1 MLKKAINY
9 FKKNG
14 FKALIDRIMRPVGLY
29 FFCVFRFR
37 KVLKFLSKNL
47 TSTKSYIKLRA
58 KYYNK
63 CNTGYT
69 LENNIPT
76 KKIFWCW
83 LQGEENAPLLCKKC
97 LQSLRRQFTNYE
109 IVVVTDENMFSLV
122 KIPDYIVEKY
132 KKGIITRTHFS
143 DILRTALIVEHGGVW
158 IDSTVFCTGYNTPV
172 FDYPMFVFQDWKFD
186 LEQPVVASSWFISAF
201 KGHPILRS
209 ALDLL
214 YDYWTNHN
222 YLENYFLFH
231 LFFKMATERYSE
243 LWKQVPRFSNIP
255 PHILQFEMFD
265 RYSEERFE
273 QIKKM
278 SDFHKLT
285 YKHPKLSDGEV
296 DGLMVEK
303 VMKNE

>member
-9 FKKNG
+9 LKKNG
-14 FKALIDRIMRPVGLY
+14 FKALIDRIMHLVGLY
-29 FFCVFRFR
+29 FFCVFRFG
-37 KVLKFLSKNL
+37 KVLKYLSKNL
-47 TSTKSYIKLRA
+47 TNTISYIKLRA
-58 KYYNK
+58 KYYDK
-63 CNTGYT
+63 CNTDYA
-69 LENNIPT
+69 LETDKPT
-76 KKIFWCW
+76 KKIYWCW

-97 LQSLRRQFTNYE
+97 LQSLRRQFPNYE

-122 KIPDYIVEKY
+122 KLPDYIIEKY
-132 KKGIITRTHFS
+132 RKGIISRTHFS

-158 IDSTVFCTGYNTPV
+158 IDSTVYCTGYNTPI

-186 LEQPVVASSWFISAF
+186 SVQPTVASNWFLSAY
-201 KGHPILRS
+201 KGHPIFRCT
-209 ALDLL
+209 LDLL
-214 YDYWTNHN
+214 YLYWKDYNS
-222 YLENYFLFH
+222 LENYYIYH
-231 LFFKMATERYSE
+231 LFFKMVTEKYFE

-265 RYSEERFE
+265 RYSEVRFE

-285 YKHPKLSDGEV
+285 YKHPRLSDGKV

-303 VMKNE
+303 ILKNE